1 MKIIL
6 LLIIFVL
13 VLPSVIYG
21 QDDAPAYTLDIVG
34 GEDVT
39 LEIDGATIDGITVG
53 TTSVRSTYP
62 NGGMIFAAGITSE
75 NGAVTDVKA
84 TANVPGGTT
93 ERVDAALDDETG
105 QWVAELFPAGNN
117 MLPWRNFDFQW
128 RVSDESG
135 EQIFTEPVP
144 LNYWDPTREW
154 YRLEND
160 YMIMYWFGVEE
171 IDPEYI
177 AETTTEVMQITEEM
191 RRQAFGFELDYK
203 PVAIVYGTRVATAET
218 IGTPMLMSGLAGLTP
233 GMTLQTF
240 GARDDAWF
248 ERQAD
253 CIHVT
258 PREEQT
264 QQYLVDR
271 AIHGTIPHEIT
282 HLYQAEMGVGGPN
295 WWSEGQATYFTVEQG
310 IYDVGANE
318 RIRQLAQYQD
328 LNSLDGNSLGTLT
341 FEQDG
346 CYAVGYDAGTSFI
359 DFLVRNYGGLD
370 NHWAFLESMG
380 SGMTFGEALE
390 AVTGKTFLE
399 LENEWRAIYGYRP
412 LTPEDL
418 DPALRLTDAIAPVYV
433 EGDTFDVP
441 GPLPVPLNQDPGPGA
456 LPTGTG
462 CLAGTEVTVLRV
474 GSIEGVNYYEVD
486 CLGITGWLP
495 EEKIP

>member
-1 MKIIL
+1 MKTILFLMIFL
-6 LLIIFVL
+6 LLMPYVT
-13 VLPSVIYG
+13 YG

-34 GEDVT
+34 GKDVT

-53 TTSVRSTYP
+53 TTFVRSTYP
-62 NGGMIFAAGITSE
+62 DGGMIFAADITSE
-75 NGAVTDVKA
+75 NGAVTEVKA
-84 TANVPGGTT
+84 IGSVPSGTT
-93 ERVDAALDDETG
+93 ERGDAALDTETG
-105 QWVAELFPAGNN
+105 QWVAELFPASNN
-117 MLPWRNFDFQW
+117 MLPWRDFEFQW
-128 RVSDESG
+128 RVTDESG
-135 EQIFTEPVP
+135 EQILTDSVP
-144 LNYWDPTREW
+144 LDYWDPTRQW

-160 YMIMYWFGVEE
+160 YMVMYWFGVDEV
-171 IDPEYI
+171 DPEYI
-177 AETTTEVMQITEEM
+177 ARSTTEVMQITEEM

-203 PVAIVYGTRVATAET
+203 PIAIVYGTRDATAET

-271 AIHGTIPHEIT
+271 AINSTIPHEIT
-282 HLYQAEMGVGGPN
+282 HLYQAETGVGGPN
-295 WWSEGQATYFTVEQG
+295 WWPEGQATYFTIGQG
-310 IYDVGANE
+310 IYDIGANE

-341 FEQDG
+341 FEKDG

-359 DFLVRNYGGLD
+359 DFLVENYGGLD
-370 NHWAFLESMG
+370 AQRAIMESME
-380 SGMTFGEALE
+380 SGMVLSEALE

-399 LENEWRAIYGYRP
+399 LENEWRAIYGYRA

-433 EGDTFDVP
+433 EGDVFDVP
-441 GPLPVPLNQDPGPGA
+441 GPLPLALNRDPGPQA
-456 LPTGTG
+456 LPAGAG
-462 CLAGTEVTVLRV
+462 CLAGTQVTVLRV
-474 GSIEGVNYYEVD
+474 GSIDGVNYYEVD